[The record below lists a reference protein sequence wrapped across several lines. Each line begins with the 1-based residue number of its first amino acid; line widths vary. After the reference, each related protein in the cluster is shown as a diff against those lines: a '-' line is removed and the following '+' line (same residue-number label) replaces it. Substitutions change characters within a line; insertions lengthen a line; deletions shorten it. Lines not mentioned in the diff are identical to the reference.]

1 MKLGSENTCC
11 LTAAQ
16 KNNNGFAFLIRNNS
30 GIDIMK
36 QSDTKEILI
45 KRFDKLSKHYE
56 ALKDYKSLINE
67 LLLNKNIYDQFIFN
81 TLKPEEKAIL
91 DAYLK
96 RFSSIQDF
104 LGAKIFSLLLDVA
117 GINSSKMSEVLYYI
131 EKEEI
136 IDSLENWIELR
147 EVRNELEHDYPE
159 ELEEALVDL
168 KFCIDSFEKIES
180 YYLNSLK
187 FANKYLK

>member
-1 MKLGSENTCC
+1 MREN
-11 LTAAQ
+11 
-16 KNNNGFAFLIRNNS
+16 
-30 GIDIMK
+30 
-36 QSDTKEILI
+36 DTKLILE
-45 KRFDKLSKHYE
+45 KRFEKLSKHYE
-56 ALKDYKSLINE
+56 ALKDYKLLIDQI
-67 LLLNKNIYDQFIFN
+67 LLNKNKFIFN

-159 ELEEALVDL
+159 ELEEALMDL
-168 KFCIDSFEKIES
+168 KFCIDSFEKLES
-180 YYLNSLK
+180 YYFNSLK

>member
-1 MKLGSENTCC
+1 MKEND
-11 LTAAQ
+11 
-16 KNNNGFAFLIRNNS
+16 KKLIL
-30 GIDIMK
+30 K
-36 QSDTKEILI
+36 
-45 KRFDKLSKHYE
+45 KRFEKLSKHYE
-56 ALKDYKSLINE
+56 ALKDYKLLIDKI
-67 LLLNKNIYDQFIFN
+67 LLTKNIYEQFTFN
-81 TLKPEEKAIL
+81 SLKSEEKAIL

-104 LGAKIFSLLLDVA
+104 LGAKIFSLLLDIA
-117 GINSSKMSEVLYYI
+117 GINSSKMSEVLNNI

-159 ELEEALVDL
+159 ELEEALSDL
-168 KFCIDSFEKIES
+168 KFCIDSFEKLES

-187 FANKYLK
+187 FANKYL

>member
-1 MKLGSENTCC
+1 MKEN
-11 LTAAQ
+11 
-16 KNNNGFAFLIRNNS
+16 
-30 GIDIMK
+30 
-36 QSDTKEILI
+36 DTKLILE
-45 KRFDKLSKHYE
+45 KRLEKLSKHYE
-56 ALKDYKSLINE
+56 ALKDYKMLIDKI
-67 LLLNKNIYDQFIFN
+67 LLTKNIYEQFTFN

-104 LGAKIFSLLLDVA
+104 LGAKIFSLLLDIA
-117 GINSSKMSEVLYYI
+117 GINNSKMSEVLYYI

-159 ELEEALVDL
+159 ELEEALMDL
-168 KFCIDSFEKIES
+168 KFCIDSFEKLEG